1 MGSIFQDKSGR
12 WRGVVNLPK
21 GQDGSRKQKV
31 FYGDTTKTVSQQKKE
46 LQVQITDLEYEINN
60 NLYLNETNKTM
71 EQYLKDWLK
80 VYADENLE
88 ETTRQLYEMYV
99 KVHIN
104 PSLGK
109 FKIKDIRP
117 MQIQEFYNEKMKDVK
132 LENGKV
138 KKGLSNNTIGK
149 LHSFLNRAYEDAI
162 TNRTVK
168 YNPCQGV
175 KKPRKAKY
183 KPAVC
188 NEKSFETLLSET
200 KGTLD
205 GALILLAGICGLR
218 RGEIFGLRFIDIDP
232 INFKLTIFQTKVRFN
247 KKWIIKKPK
256 SETSSRTI
264 SVPEFVTNTISAY
277 LAGLKVVP
285 ELIFSEFQPDA
296 YSKHFKKLLVTHGLP
311 PMRFHDLR
319 HFNAV
324 IMMKYG
330 VPDKVASQRLGH
342 SQVQITR
349 EIYQHVLPDMDRQAS
364 VVIEG
369 VFSKRPIDAKKTEQG

>member
-1 MGSIFQDKSGR
+1 MGSIFQDKAGR

-21 GQDGSRKQKV
+21 GNDGVRKQKV
-31 FYGDTTKTVSQQKKE
+31 FYGDPDQTPAQQKRE
-46 LQVQITDLEYEINN
+46 LQVKITDLEYEINN
-60 NLYLNETNKTM
+60 NLYLNETNDTM
-71 EQYLKDWLK
+71 AQYLKKWLK

-88 ETTRQLYEMYV
+88 ETTRELYEMYV

-104 PSLGK
+104 P
-109 FKIKDIRP
+109 FFENYNIKDIKP
-117 MQIQEFYNEKMKDVK
+117 MHIQEFYNEKMKDIELK
-132 LENGKV
+132 NGKV
-138 KKGLSNNTIGK
+138 KKGLSKNTVGK

-162 TNRTVK
+162 KNRIVK

-175 KKPRKAKY
+175 KKPKKN
-183 KPAVC
+183 KHTPTIC
-188 NEKSFETLLSET
+188 SEKSFHTLLEET

-205 GALILLAGICGLR
+205 EVLILLAGICGLR
-218 RGEIFGLRFIDIDP
+218 RGEIFGLRLIDLDP
-232 INFKLTIFQTKVRFN
+232 INFRITIFQTKVRFN

-264 SVPEFVTNTISAY
+264 SVPEFVTTTIAAY
-277 LAGLKVVP
+277 LTSLKVVP
-285 ELIFSEFQPDA
+285 ELIFSEFQPDS
-296 YSKHFKKLLVTHGLP
+296 YSKHFSQLLTTYNLP

-364 VVIEG
+364 SVIEG
-369 VFSKRPIDAKKTEQG
+369 VFAKRTEDTIKTEQG

>member
-1 MGSIFQDKSGR
+1 MGSIFQDKNGY
-12 WRGVVNLPK
+12 WHGVVNLPRVP
-21 GQDGSRKQKV
+21 GGSRKQKT
-31 FYGDTTKTVSQQKKE
+31 FYGDTSKTAYQQKKE
-46 LQVQITDLEYEINN
+46 LQAQITDLEYEINN
-60 NLYLNETNKTM
+60 NLYLNETNDTM
-71 EQYLKDWLK
+71 EQYLKKWLK
-80 VYADENLE
+80 AYADENLE

-104 PSLGK
+104 PYFGK
-109 FKIKDIRP
+109 LKIKDIKP
-117 MQIQEFYNEKMKDVK
+117 MQVQEFYNEKMKDIELK
-132 LENGKV
+132 NGKI
-138 KKGLSNNTIGK
+138 KKGLSKNTIGK
-149 LHSFLNRAYEDAI
+149 LHSFLNRAYEDAT

-175 KKPRKAKY
+175 KKPKKVKY
-183 KPAVC
+183 KPAIC
-188 NEKSFETLLSET
+188 NEKSFETLLDET

-205 GALILLAGICGLR
+205 GVLILLAGICGLR
-218 RGEIFGLRFIDIDP
+218 RGEIFGLRFIDVDP

-277 LAGLKVVP
+277 LTSLKVVP

-296 YSKHFKKLLVTHGLP
+296 YSKHFKHILATYNLP

-319 HFNAV
+319 HFNAA

-369 VFSKRPIDAKKTEQG
+369 VFTKQNKEAQKTEQG